1 MAIYNAEIT
10 RIDTNEI
17 SNIGRVAN
25 SGKMNMFRAMQANSE
40 TVCNL
45 FDDCG
50 NFEFVWNTS
59 AKVWEFFNEA
69 GELVGRMK
77 AERDTEAEHAKKVAY
92 YNECKA
98 AYEAANVADA
108 GQR

>member
-10 RIDTNEI
+10 RIDTNKVKTL
-17 SNIGRVAN
+17 GRVAN
-25 SGKMNMFRAMQANSE
+25 GGKMNMFRAMQANGE
-40 TVCNL
+40 MVCEM

-50 NFEFVWNTS
+50 EFEFAWNKS
-59 AKVWEFFNEA
+59 AKVWEFFNET

-77 AERDTEAEHAKKVAY
+77 AERDQDAEHAKKVAY

-98 AYEAANVADA
+98 AYEAANV
-108 GQR
+108 

>member
-10 RIDTNEI
+10 RIDTNEATT
-17 SNIGRVAN
+17 IGRVAN
-25 SGKMNMFRAMQANSE
+25 GGKMNMFRAMQANGE

-50 NFEFVWNTS
+50 EFEFVWNTA

-77 AERDTEAEHAKKVAY
+77 AERDTVAEHAKKVAY

-98 AYEAANVADA
+98 AYEAANA
-108 GQR
+108 